1 MDTLLN
7 VLIFGVIPLL
17 TVVII
22 SVVKRSRLRMA
33 PLIST
38 VLAFTTYVVIFDIA
52 AGVTIVDLLGNIE
65 WRVWCFMAM
74 VLQLIIVTIFT
85 AIAWGILKRKKS

>member
-7 VLIFGVIPLL
+7 VLICGVIPLL

-52 AGVTIVDLLGNIE
+52 AEVTIVDLLGNIE

>member
-52 AGVTIVDLLGNIE
+52 AEVTIVDLLGNIE

>member
-1 MDTLLN
+1 MDTLRK
-7 VLIFGVIPLL
+7 VLICGVIPLL

-52 AGVTIVDLLGNIE
+52 AEVTIVDLLGDIE

-74 VLQLIIVTIFT
+74 VLQFIIVTIFT

>member
-52 AGVTIVDLLGNIE
+52 AEVTIVDLLGDIE

>member
-7 VLIFGVIPLL
+7 VLIYGVIPLL
-17 TVVII
+17 AVVVI

-52 AGVTIVDLLGNIE
+52 AEVTIVDLLGNIE

>member
-7 VLIFGVIPLL
+7 VLIYGVIPLL

-52 AGVTIVDLLGNIE
+52 AEVTIVDLLGNIE

>member
-1 MDTLLN
+1 MDTLRK
-7 VLIFGVIPLL
+7 VLICGVIPLL
-17 TVVII
+17 TVVVI

>member
-1 MDTLLN
+1 MDTLRK
-7 VLIFGVIPLL
+7 VLICGVIHLL

-52 AGVTIVDLLGNIE
+52 AEVTIVDLLGNIE
-65 WRVWCFMAM
+65 WRVWCFMEM

>member
-1 MDTLLN
+1 MDTLRK
-7 VLIFGVIPLL
+7 VLICGVIPLL

-52 AGVTIVDLLGNIE
+52 AGVTIVDLLGNSE
-65 WRVWCFMAM
+65 WRGWCFMAM

>member
-7 VLIFGVIPLL
+7 VLIYGVIPLL

>member
-1 MDTLLN
+1 MDTLLK
-7 VLIFGVIPLL
+7 VLIYGVIPLL

-22 SVVKRSRLRMA
+22 SAVKRSRLRMA

-38 VLAFTTYVVIFDIA
+38 VLAFTAYVVIFDIA
-52 AGVTIVDLLGNIE
+52 AEVTIVDLLGDIE
-65 WRVWCFMAM
+65 WLVWCFMAM